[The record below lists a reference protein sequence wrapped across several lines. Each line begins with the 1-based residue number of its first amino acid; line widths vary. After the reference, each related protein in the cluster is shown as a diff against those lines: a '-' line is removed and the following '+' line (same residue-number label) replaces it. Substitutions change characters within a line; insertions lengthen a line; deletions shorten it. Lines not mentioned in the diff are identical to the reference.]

1 MGKSGPSSR
10 PGAHVKGWA
19 LPSLGMCMWTSWTR
33 QWAHWAYW
41 TLFHNLSSSVS
52 KKEKLSSHTRMW
64 LVFYWLIAKI
74 ATGVF
79 LHPNAVLLEFQIR
92 LGTCSGGYVSTKT
105 NSVRRRVLLE
115 DLCDH
120 CHESSTS
127 RGFLS
132 LHYGCVLAFQ
142 RCGIHILLGIFD
154 KRCIFPIFL
163 N

>member
-1 MGKSGPSSR
+1 
-10 PGAHVKGWA
+10 
-19 LPSLGMCMWTSWTR
+19 
-33 QWAHWAYW
+33 
-41 TLFHNLSSSVS
+41 
-52 KKEKLSSHTRMW
+52 MW

-120 CHESSTS
+120 CHQLPEDFSP
-127 RGFLS
+127 
-132 LHYGCVLAFQ
+132 CIMAVPAFQ

-154 KRCIFPIFL
+154 ERCIFPVFL
-163 N
+163 NWCNMLSQQVIKYLGLFPMLIWTLVPKKPITNISK

>member
-1 MGKSGPSSR
+1 M
-10 PGAHVKGWA
+10 
-19 LPSLGMCMWTSWTR
+19 
-33 QWAHWAYW
+33 
-41 TLFHNLSSSVS
+41 VS

-74 ATGVF
+74 ATGAF

-120 CHESSTS
+120 CHQLPVDFSPCIMAV
-127 RGFLS
+127 S
-132 LHYGCVLAFQ
+132 LHFRGVGFISCWDF
-142 RCGIHILLGIFD
+142 
-154 KRCIFPIFL
+154 
-163 N
+163 

>member
-1 MGKSGPSSR
+1 
-10 PGAHVKGWA
+10 
-19 LPSLGMCMWTSWTR
+19 
-33 QWAHWAYW
+33 
-41 TLFHNLSSSVS
+41 
-52 KKEKLSSHTRMW
+52 MW

-115 DLCDH
+115 DLCAH

-132 LHYGCVLAFQ
+132 RHYGCVLAFQ

-154 KRCIFPIFL
+154 ERCIFPVFL
-163 N
+163 NLCNMLSQQVIKYLGVFSYVDLDYMVPKKPITNISK